1 MDDNKDLGISTPDFV
16 EYIQSKGWDRASLI
30 TRWNLEGRGRI
41 VRFEDVQLSSRSVF
55 FNDALAGLP
64 MRSEERG
71 VISPARYIQIV
82 TEKGW
87 NQVSIAKRWGL
98 SSRRINTIVNNSER
112 ALSFDDALVGLPE
125 NQSNAWLTPLQ
136 FAILDDKGWTLKE
149 VLARWPLTERELKK
163 FTERDSGIDMLS
175 DWFQGLPNKK

>member
-98 SSRRINTIVNNSER
+98 SSRRINTIVNDPER
-112 ALSFDDALVGLPE
+112 ALSFDDALIGLPN
-125 NQSNAWLTPLQ
+125 NQNIWLTASHL
-136 FAILDDKGWTLKE
+136 AIINEKGWTLKE
-149 VLARWPLTERELKK
+149 ILSRWPLTERELKK
-163 FTERDSGIDMLS
+163 LADRDGGTGMLS
-175 DWFQGLPNKK
+175 DWFHGLPNKK